1 MGMNDL
7 PFITHAP
14 EQERLETPIVNLALI
29 LFDQGLDLNVD
40 DSPRKVAF
48 DMRLDIG
55 KVQLEVIQR
64 ITFGLY
70 VVSNEI
76 RQSFVLPT
84 ALDVT
89 GAGEVEIVLA
99 KRLTVSL
106 FPAFFNRIYYC
117 DEFRGIVFLRGN
129 VLRQK
134 R

>member
-64 ITFGLY
+64 IIKDTVDITTVDQAPKLQG
-70 VVSNEI
+70 
-76 RQSFVLPT
+76 RFVHAILVP
-84 ALDVT
+84 
-89 GAGEVEIVLA
+89 I
-99 KRLTVSL
+99 KK
-106 FPAFFNRIYYC
+106 
-117 DEFRGIVFLRGN
+117 
-129 VLRQK
+129 QK
-134 R
+134 Q